1 MNQLN
6 KSYLNYG
13 EFMDNLVIN
22 VELSVND
29 VNMLLNLMGKTLT
42 ETGYYTIMMK
52 MKEQAQSQIDGY
64 SQSMKN
70 N

>member
-1 MNQLN
+1 
-6 KSYLNYG
+6 
-13 EFMDNLVIN
+13 MDNLVIN